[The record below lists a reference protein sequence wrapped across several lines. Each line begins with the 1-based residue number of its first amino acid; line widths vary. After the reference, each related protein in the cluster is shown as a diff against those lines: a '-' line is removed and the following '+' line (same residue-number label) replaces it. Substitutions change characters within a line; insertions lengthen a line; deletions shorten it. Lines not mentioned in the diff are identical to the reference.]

1 MKGLII
7 SSGKI
12 NDYTLL
18 EDLIEEND
26 YIVCADG
33 GLNHLMNINKVPHVI
48 LGDLDS
54 VSDLGI
60 KYIKDNNIKV
70 EKYPSIKD
78 NTDSELAIIY
88 LINKGIDDMILIGGT
103 GTRLDHT
110 LANLFLLKRFNK
122 NGKHLKVI
130 DDNNIV
136 TYVVDTIEIERKQ
149 GWFISII
156 PINYEGIIVSLT
168 GFKYP
173 LDNKY
178 IEFSST
184 LGISNEII
192 EDIGIIEIHKGE
204 ALVFES
210 LD

>member
-33 GLNHLMNINKVPHVI
+33 GLNHLMNINKAPHVI

-136 TYVVDTIEIERKQ
+136 TYVVDTIEIA
-149 GWFISII
+149 
-156 PINYEGIIVSLT
+156 INYEGIIVSLT